1 MARNSSSAL
10 ISSSGALVALE
21 VSSDQ
26 VCTITATYGVLTD
39 TYDVTIQNYE
49 PIQYR

>member
-1 MARNSSSAL
+1 MT
-10 ISSSGALVALE
+10 LE

-39 TYDVTIQNYE
+39 THDVTILNVVPE
-49 PIQYR
+49 PKSGESNNSIA